1 MPMKPSIHLE
11 VTPYAGS
18 HLNDVAEEM
27 GALADRLA
35 INVTASFNGVRVL
48 ARPGENAMAIP
59 PNYDKAMKAKG
70 EHKHA
75 SSEPFVSVPN

>member
-1 MPMKPSIHLE
+1 MKPSTYIDI
-11 VTPYAGS
+11 TPYAGS

-27 GALADRLA
+27 GALADRLG
-35 INVTASFNGVRVL
+35 INVTASFNGVRLL

-70 EHKHA
+70 EYKHA
-75 SSEPFVSVPN
+75 SSEPHAQLSN